1 MIVEWMKLRGSA
13 ALWLVSLSA
22 CFVPTIIL
30 VARLVRPLPQQSS
43 ESFWKNAWEANAI
56 LLLPMVVMLLT
67 SLVVQIETR
76 NNTWKQVH
84 ASPQRFVFAAKL
96 SIILTLVAGFFL
108 IANAAVFATALLTGR
123 GATPLFGARSFRLF
137 VDVLPIVA
145 LQYLLSLHVKNFM
158 IPLGIGVAVWLAA
171 IGGLSW
177 KYIYVIPYVYP
188 AMDFLQ
194 MAGARPFSVNLHA
207 CAAAYSIAFC
217 LAGAI
222 LYARKEDRG

>member
-1 MIVEWMKLRGSA
+1 MKLRGSA

-22 CFVPTIIL
+22 CFVPSIIL
-30 VARLVRPLPQQSS
+30 VARLVRPAPPQPA

-56 LLLPMVVMLLT
+56 LLLPLVVMLLT

-108 IANAAVFATALLTGR
+108 IANAAIFATALLTGR
-123 GATPLFGARSFRLF
+123 GATHLFAVRSVWLY
-137 VDVLPIVA
+137 VDLLPIVA

-158 IPLGIGVAVWLAA
+158 IPLGIGVALWLAA

-177 KYIYVIPYVYP
+177 KYVYVIPYGYT

-194 MAGARPFSVNLHA
+194 MAGARSYSRNLHVYSG
-207 CAAAYSIAFC
+207 AYSIAFC
-217 LAGAI
+217 LAGAM